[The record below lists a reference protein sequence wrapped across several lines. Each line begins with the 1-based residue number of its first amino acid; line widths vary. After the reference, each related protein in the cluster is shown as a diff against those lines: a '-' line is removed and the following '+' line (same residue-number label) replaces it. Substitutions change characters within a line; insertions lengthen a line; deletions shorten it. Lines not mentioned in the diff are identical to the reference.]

1 MAVLIKI
8 CFVFTGVN
16 WFSIKLQNGII
27 KRIHFIKCGGRPLVR
42 GGYNQMY
49 FLFYRSMDLQLGV
62 RLMSSSLSNY
72 FKRAL

>member
-27 KRIHFIKCGGRPLVR
+27 KRIHFIKCVVRPLVR

-49 FLFYRSMDLQLGV
+49 FLFTGRWTYNWGQGL
-62 RLMSSSLSNY
+62 
-72 FKRAL
+72 